1 MILCCMSVC
10 EVKASCMTGWEERSQ
25 QDTLKN
31 RRSVLTDRMEMEV
44 PEEDTMAAA
53 RTKPKMTIDTTGHI
67 IEKPEKKRTSIFAW
81 RDSVIIAK
89 RSAYYSLVLPGTG
102 QINNKDYWK
111 LPLVYG
117 ALGAG
122 AYFIVYNTNNYN
134 DARREYAYRLDNP
147 GGVLDQDKYGGFNTT
162 QVGQDRDY
170 YKRFLDISVIA
181 TVAIYGLQV
190 MEANV
195 SAHLKGFDVTDD
207 ISMQIKPSVMPTPY
221 GVTPGIAFA
230 FNLK

>member
-1 MILCCMSVC
+1 MLIVC
-10 EVKASCMTGWEERSQ
+10 NLVFTNAFCADEQEGGPSL
-25 QDTLKN
+25 QDTLKSK
-31 RRSVLTDRMEMEV
+31 RSLLADRIAMDEQK
-44 PEEDTMAAA
+44 EDTIASTQAGPA
-53 RTKPKMTIDTTGHI
+53 TSIDTTNHI
-67 IEKPEKKRTSIFAW
+67 LVKPIKNRTSIFAW
-81 RDSVIIAK
+81 RDSVVIAK

-102 QINNKDYWK
+102 QINNRDYWK

-117 ALGAG
+117 AIGAG

-147 GGVLDQDKYGGFNTT
+147 GGVLNQEKYGGFNTT

-207 ISMQIKPSVMPTPY
+207 ISMQIKPSAMPTPY
-221 GVTPGIAFA
+221 GVAPSVAFA